1 MTPIKKA
8 ADVARHQA
16 ANLKTYKNHC
26 NSLLLEIPMI
36 LSDFL
41 NKKRGGDNE

>member
-1 MTPIKKA
+1 MTTIKKA
-8 ADVARHQA
+8 AG
-16 ANLKTYKNHC
+16 ANQTANSNINKSYC
-26 NSLLLEIPMI
+26 SSLLLEIPMI